1 MKGNVLIK
9 VIFSV
14 ALMVMG
20 MMAGATPVGQRDTM
34 ARKTD
39 GREVVLLKK
48 GDMMP
53 NYVFKDVNG
62 KRVSLKSFRGKYV
75 YIDIWATWCGSCV
88 EQTPYFE
95 ELEDKLH
102 NKKIVFVSISVDK
115 HREAWVRKVKAEK
128 SRVPRGGGYSLAGG
142 FRSSGYTSF
151 YFTGQ
156 EGANRG
162 WRFRYARLGADG
174 DGFARVGRNLK
185 IL

>member
-102 NKKIVFVSISVDK
+102 N
-115 HREAWVRKVKAEK
+115 
-128 SRVPRGGGYSLAGG
+128 
-142 FRSSGYTSF
+142 
-151 YFTGQ
+151 
-156 EGANRG
+156 
-162 WRFRYARLGADG
+162 
-174 DGFARVGRNLK
+174 
-185 IL
+185 